1 MVFSNEYSAFRSIA
15 AFYDKCVELSIVAVV
30 VESKL
35 VSFIDDTGLLL
46 VVCRCNDP
54 LENVGSLLI
63 FPAALVNSVFILSM
77 RRSKPE

>member
-1 MVFSNEYSAFRSIA
+1 MTNASS
-15 AFYDKCVELSIVAVV
+15 CQTVAGV

-54 LENVGSLLI
+54 LENVGSLLS

>member
-1 MVFSNEYSAFRSIA
+1 MTNASS
-15 AFYDKCVELSIVAVV
+15 CQTVAGV

-54 LENVGSLLI
+54 L
-63 FPAALVNSVFILSM
+63 
-77 RRSKPE
+77 